1 VEAAGVGEPASVTA
15 VTKETGEYYF
25 QLPVSS
31 FEMLFCLC
39 SKKDT
44 RWCFVTGLLANFA
57 RV

>member
-25 QLPVSS
+25 LLPGSS
-31 FEMLFCLC
+31 FEMLFCLY

-44 RWCFVTGLLANFA
+44 R
-57 RV
+57 

>member
-31 FEMLFCLC
+31 FEISVCI
-39 SKKDT
+39 
-44 RWCFVTGLLANFA
+44 A
-57 RV
+57 RKI

>member
-25 QLPVSS
+25 QLLVSS
-31 FEMLFCLC
+31 FEMLSWLR

-44 RWCFVTGLLANFA
+44 S
-57 RV
+57 